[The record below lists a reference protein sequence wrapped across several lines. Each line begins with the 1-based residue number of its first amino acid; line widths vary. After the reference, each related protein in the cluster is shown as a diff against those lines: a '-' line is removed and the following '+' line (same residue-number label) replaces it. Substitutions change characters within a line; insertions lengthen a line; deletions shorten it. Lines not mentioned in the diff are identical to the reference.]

1 MEFSR
6 RQWRVCV
13 ILNNEIILDRREF
26 RIVKITTTD
35 LIDEVSSELQGMT
48 KHDIKQV
55 IDTYNKLL
63 MEETADGSTVLIRGF
78 GKFESKLSKPK
89 RNLNLQTGKIEIVPP
104 IRRPKFY
111 PGKVFRDLTESR

>member
-1 MEFSR
+1 M
-6 RQWRVCV
+6 
-13 ILNNEIILDRREF
+13 
-26 RIVKITTTD
+26 KITTTD
-35 LIDEVSSELQGMT
+35 LIDEVSSELPGMT

-63 MEETADGSTVLIRGF
+63 MEETADGSTV

>member
-1 MEFSR
+1 M
-6 RQWRVCV
+6 
-13 ILNNEIILDRREF
+13 
-26 RIVKITTTD
+26 KITTTD
-35 LIDEVSSELQGMT
+35 LIDEVSSELPGMT

-89 RNLNLQTGKIEIVPP
+89 RNLNLQTGKIEIVSP